1 MFFHTYQTNRNF
13 SRPIANSPD
22 DDIIRVVCPG
32 EVDGDVAR
40 NFLMKRSS
48 LQRSE
53 ALNQFFQSKS
63 YRFGCGMRLHFYN
76 VPGICFGLVK
86 DYLEMGS
93 DRYTKAHMIDEVSIY
108 YSSEGK
114 RIETFART
122 YKCARQLQLSGLKTL
137 AWEAIKDEES
147 ALTIENIISL
157 TSLIFATQAG
167 FGHELKEW
175 LLEHIKQHRTFLNGN
190 PVVAMDPVTITWTDV
205 VSTSSPEFK
214 KEWKSL
220 VKDEKTPLSIVGE
233 EDAQELVYTRVL
245 QSLDDADLQRA
256 ERAMSAV
263 KEKKH
268 GTPRKT
274 PTSPRRNPLSP
285 HKPVITE
292 IISMGDEDDDL
303 SQWEDLDRLCPGPEV
318 SRTTDDTKARVL
330 LGAPANPRFSTSSAP
345 STRPSSLDLET
356 AKARSVMGINER
368 SPGTIAGRR
377 KQPALSRARKSFTN
391 LMR

>member
-22 DDIIRVVCPG
+22 DDIILIVCPG
-32 EVDGDVAR
+32 EVGGDLTR

-53 ALNQFFQSKS
+53 VLNQFFQSKS
-63 YRFGCGMRLHFYN
+63 YRFGCGMTLHFYN
-76 VPGICFGLVK
+76 VPGICFGFVK
-86 DYLEMGS
+86 DYLEMGT
-93 DRYTKAHMIDEVSIY
+93 DRYTLAQMKDDISDY

-114 RIETFART
+114 RIQIFART
-122 YKCARQLQLSGLKTL
+122 YKCARQLELGGLKSM

-147 ALTIENIISL
+147 ALTVENIISL
-157 TSLIFATQAG
+157 TSLIFANQAG
-167 FGHELKEW
+167 FGHELKDW
-175 LLEHIKQHRTFLNGN
+175 LLEHIKKHRSFLNGN

-205 VSTSSPEFK
+205 VSTLSPGFK
-214 KEWKSL
+214 KQWKSL

-233 EDAQELVYTRVL
+233 EDAQEMIYTRVL
-245 QSLDDADLQRA
+245 QSLDDADLKRA
-256 ERAMSAV
+256 ERAMSSV
-263 KEKKH
+263 KEKKQ

-274 PTSPRRNPLSP
+274 PTSPRKTPLSP

-292 IISMGDEDDDL
+292 IISMGDEEDDQN
-303 SQWEDLDRLCPGPEV
+303 QWEDLDRLCPGPEI
-318 SRTTDDTKARVL
+318 SRTTDDTKARAL
-330 LGAPANPRFSTSSAP
+330 LGAPANPRFSTSSAA

-356 AKARSVMGINER
+356 AKARSVMGMNEK